1 MIGLTTIAAVV
12 AKLFKLKQ
20 VLGGTTGTSDANV
33 STGPGISGVGRVLL
47 VLAPTILAAC
57 LALAVR
63 HQVRAAYEQGQAI
76 GSAMCLSQV
85 TAQSAQASASAV
97 VAAAASVASQAQTEI
112 QRAATTGQAYEAKR
126 QRIATHFST
135 LETDAR
141 HEPTQADPA
150 DLCIL
155 PDQRLRLWRAANA
168 GPDAGGASA
177 FGSADQS
184 AAPAQPG
191 DTASAAAPARFWP
204 HVRLGGQ
211 SPTSG
216 PGLSPVGRADVPV
229 AELPGSA
236 ANSVL
241 PLN

>member
-1 MIGLTTIAAVV
+1 MIGLTTIAATA

-20 VLGGTTGTSDANV
+20 LLGLPDGKGAL
-33 STGPGISGVGRVLL
+33 RMAL
-47 VLAPTILAAC
+47 VLAPTILVVGV
-57 LALAVR
+57 ALVAR
-63 HQVRAAYEQGQAI
+63 HQVNAAFEQGKAI
-76 GSAMCLSQV
+76 GSATCLSQV
-85 TAQSAQASASAV
+85 TAQSALTSASAV

-112 QRAATTGQAYEAKR
+112 QRATTTGKAYEVKR

-135 LETDAR
+135 LETEAR
-141 HEPTQADPA
+141 HAPAQTDIA

-191 DTASAAAPARFWP
+191 GTASAAAPARFWP

-211 SPTSG
+211 SPTGG

-236 ANSVL
+236 ANPVL

>member
-1 MIGLTTIAAVV
+1 MIGLTTIAATA

-20 VLGGTTGTSDANV
+20 LLGLPDGKGAL
-33 STGPGISGVGRVLL
+33 RMAL
-47 VLAPTILAAC
+47 VLAPTILVVG
-57 LALAVR
+57 LALVAR
-63 HQVRAAYEQGQAI
+63 HQVNAAFEQGKAI
-76 GSAMCLSQV
+76 GSATCLSQV
-85 TAQSAQASASAV
+85 TAQSALTSASAV
-97 VAAAASVASQAQTEI
+97 VAAAASAASQAQTEI
-112 QRAATTGQAYEAKR
+112 QRAATTGQAYEVKR

-135 LETDAR
+135 LETEAR
-141 HEPTQADPA
+141 HAPAQTDIA

-155 PDQRLRLWRAANA
+155 PDKRLRLWRAANA

-236 ANSVL
+236 ANPIL